1 MAKFSKKSIFIVLLA
16 LCLTLC
22 LVLVACDK
30 DDKTPTY
37 TVTVLS
43 ADSAPA
49 QGVKVTITKGGASF
63 DTKTT
68 DANGKATFKL
78 PADTYTVE
86 LDDLPS
92 TAEIPADTQYTLTAE
107 NKQLTI
113 TLTEKFSY
121 KVQFKNVDGTPF
133 FAEGV
138 KVGVCTFS
146 GNCLEMVDLAS
157 NGIAKMFE
165 AKGDYHVKAEL
176 PLNFTYDH
184 DENGYY
190 TGESFSST
198 KTQMEI
204 TVYPVT
210 AFDFKSAEMTLE
222 EKTAYAQENPL
233 FESYVQY
240 PAYKY
245 DVTVGAGETK
255 FFAIAP
261 TTSGTYHIEKSDDLT
276 YVYLQ
281 NQFLAE
287 GSATGGGFFP
297 PNPVLEKG
305 KTYYFRATNDTEEPM
320 NASFVFATPAATSLK
335 LDGVGGTAML
345 TVYKENANAIIEFKP
360 TAAAKYTAT
369 VQGETLAYIK
379 TATSSYGQEFS
390 DDIPDASF
398 VKNSSA
404 SAKMTES
411 EIATGRTIYFVISIK
426 TDTYPQNVTVKIVKD
441 QNISDT
447 TNVMTV
453 KETLTQYGNQ
463 EGTLTPVPQNDATN
477 LVYNQRDKFYHF
489 GTDAGPVVV
498 VMLKG
503 TLPSSRFGEQ
513 GMLYSLDT
521 TVRAKYIF
529 DMTSDNDKADL
540 TKGNTFEDYRLFLR
554 GFNDFVLTYPEGSK
568 DPIYN
573 EPADITTQN
582 YYTKYVNKDGV
593 YPLTEELKVFLEKFY
608 TANAQTFFFQ
618 VSMSAQEGYEW
629 MFPLF
634 YYGEE
639 SSEDEPAIVGEYGFF
654 SMNEGGTVYNIGD
667 NYFGM
672 TLAANSYKLT
682 VNADNTYTI
691 EQLQSAGPGGDGTT
705 YYEEIEAGVWA
716 INSDGTYTFSF
727 SDFMGTVERTINFD
741 ETNKQVTFIEYE
753 EMLYIFKVAASNET
767 IDGVYELVSYYD
779 ANDERTWS
787 IGDDCYG
794 IVITKEYFKLTV
806 NADGTYII
814 EQYVENPRLG
824 TSGYEEYESGE
835 WTDNGDGT
843 YTFSFTD
850 FMGTVTYTV
859 TLENGTITFTSDNI
873 AMYVFSKVVEE
884 AIDGEYELVSFY
896 DSNDEQAWSVG
907 DDCYGIAITKEY
919 FKLTVNADGT
929 YIIEQYVENPRL
941 GTAGYEEYES
951 GEWTDNGD
959 GTYTFSFT
967 DFMGTVTYTVTLE
980 NGTITFTSNEI
991 AMYVFTKIVEEA

>member
-30 DDKTPTY
+30 GDKTPTY

-63 DTKTT
+63 ETKTT

-78 PADTYTVE
+78 PADSYTVE

-107 NKQLTI
+107 NKELTI

-121 KVQFKNVDGTPF
+121 QVKLKNVDGTPF

-157 NGIAKMFE
+157 NGIAKIFE

-190 TGESFSST
+190 TGDDFSST

-210 AFDFKSAEMTLE
+210 AFDFKGAEMTLE
-222 EKTAYAQENPL
+222 EKTAYAQENL
-233 FESYVQY
+233 FFESYVQY

-261 TTSGTYHIEKSDDLT
+261 YTSGTYHIEKSDDLT

-287 GSATGGGFFP
+287 GSAAGGGYFSD
-297 PNPVLEKG
+297 NPVLEKG
-305 KTYYFRATNDTEEPM
+305 KTYYFRATNNSDEAIST
-320 NASFVFATPAATSLK
+320 SFVFATPAATNFK
-335 LDGVGGTAML
+335 LDGVGGTVTL
-345 TVYKENANAIIEFKP
+345 TVYKENANAIIEFTP
-360 TAAAKYTAT
+360 TVAAKYTAT
-369 VQGETLAYIK
+369 VQGETLACIK
-379 TATSSYGQEFS
+379 TAASSYGQDFS

-398 VKNSSA
+398 ENNRTV

-411 EIATGRTIYFVISIK
+411 EIAAGRTIYFVISIK

-453 KETLTQYGNQ
+453 KETLTQYDNQ
-463 EGTLTPVPQNDATN
+463 EGTLIPVPQNDTTN
-477 LVYNQRDKFYHF
+477 LVYNQRDRFYHF

-503 TLPSSRFGEQ
+503 TLPSSRFSEQ

-521 TVRAKYIF
+521 TVRANYIF
-529 DMTSDNDKADL
+529 DATSDNDKADF

-568 DPIYN
+568 NPIYN
-573 EPADITTQN
+573 EPANITTQN
-582 YYTKYVNKDGV
+582 YYTKYVNSDGV
-593 YPLTEELKVFLEKFY
+593 YPLTQELKVFLEKFY
-608 TANAQTFFFQ
+608 TANVQTFFFQ

-634 YYGEE
+634 YYSEE
-639 SSEDEPAIVGEYGFF
+639 SSVDAPAIVGEYEVSSFYDLDTET
-654 SMNEGGTVYNIGD
+654 SLSIGD
-667 NYFGM
+667 LYEG
-672 TLAANSYKLT
+672 AALTKENFKLT
-682 VNADNTYTI
+682 VNADGTYFI
-691 EQLQSAGPGGDGTT
+691 GKLQSPKMGGGYDNTF
-705 YYEEIEAGVWA
+705 EEGAWEDNG
-716 INSDGTYTFSF
+716 DGTYTFVFTFF
-727 SDFMGTVERTINFD
+727 SVTYTVTLENGTV
-741 ETNKQVTFIEYE
+741 TFVSNDITMYV
-753 EMLYIFKVAASNET
+753 FTKAAAET

-779 ANDERTWS
+779 SNEEKTWS
-787 IGDDCYG
+787 VGDDCYG
-794 IVITKEYFKLTV
+794 TEITKEYFRLTV
-806 NADGTYII
+806 NTDGTYTI
-814 EQYVENPRLG
+814 EEYVNNPRLG
-824 TSGYEEYESGE
+824 TASYEEYESGE

-850 FMGTVTYTV
+850 FMGTVSYTV
-859 TLENGTITFTSDNI
+859 TLENGT
-873 AMYVFSKVVEE
+873 V
-884 AIDGEYELVSFY
+884 
-896 DSNDEQAWSVG
+896 
-907 DDCYGIAITKEY
+907 
-919 FKLTVNADGT
+919 
-929 YIIEQYVENPRL
+929 
-941 GTAGYEEYES
+941 
-951 GEWTDNGD
+951 
-959 GTYTFSFT
+959 
-967 DFMGTVTYTVTLE
+967 
-980 NGTITFTSNEI
+980 TFTSNEI
-991 AMYVFTKIVEEA
+991 AMYVFTKTVEEA

>member
-30 DDKTPTY
+30 GDKTPTY

-63 DTKTT
+63 ETKTT

-78 PADTYTVE
+78 PADSYTVE
-86 LDDLPS
+86 LDELPS

-107 NKQLTI
+107 NKELTI
-113 TLTEKFSY
+113 TLAEKFSY
-121 KVQFKNVDGTPF
+121 QVKLKSADGTPF

-157 NGIAKMFE
+157 NGIAKIFE

-190 TGESFSST
+190 TGENFSST

-210 AFDFKSAEMTLE
+210 AFDFKGTEMTDA
-222 EKTAYAQENPL
+222 EKTAYAQENTS

-261 TTSGTYHIEKSDDLT
+261 YTSGTYHIEKSNYLT

-287 GSATGGGFFP
+287 GSAAGGGYFSD
-297 PNPVLEKG
+297 NPVLEKG
-305 KTYYFRATNDTEEPM
+305 KTYYFRATNDSDEAIST
-320 NASFVFATPAATSLK
+320 SFVFATPAATDLK
-335 LDGVGGTAML
+335 LDGVGGTVTL
-345 TVYKENANAIIEFKP
+345 NVYKENANAIIEFTP

-379 TATSSYGQEFS
+379 TAASTYGQEFS

-398 VKNSSA
+398 VRNSTV

-411 EIATGRTIYFVISIK
+411 EVVAERTIYFVISIK
-426 TDTYPQNVTVKIVKD
+426 ADSYPQNVTVKITKD

-447 TNVMTV
+447 KKVMTV
-453 KETLTQYGNQ
+453 TETLTQYGNQ
-463 EGTLTPVPQNDATN
+463 EGTLIPVPQNDSTN
-477 LVYNQRDKFYHF
+477 LVYDSANKVYRL
-489 GTDAGPVVV
+489 GTDGPVVV

-503 TLPSSRFGEQ
+503 TLPSSRFSEQ
-513 GMLYSLDT
+513 GMLYSLDM
-521 TVRAKYIF
+521 TVQANFIL
-529 DMTSDNDKADL
+529 DVTSDDDKEDL

-554 GFNDFVLTYPEGSK
+554 GFNDFTVTYPEGSRE
-568 DPIYN
+568 PIYS
-573 EPADITTQN
+573 EPANITTQN
-582 YYTKYVNKDGV
+582 YYTKYVNSDGV
-593 YPLTEELKVFLEKFY
+593 YPLTSELKTFLEKFY
-608 TANAQTFFFQ
+608 TANAQTLSF
-618 VSMSAQEGYEW
+618 SISPAAQEGYEW

-639 SSEDEPAIVGEYGFF
+639 SSEDEPAIVGEYEVSSFYDLDTET
-654 SMNEGGTVYNIGD
+654 SLSIGD
-667 NYFGM
+667 LYEGVALTKENF
-672 TLAANSYKLT
+672 KLT
-682 VNADNTYTI
+682 V
-691 EQLQSAGPGGDGTT
+691 
-705 YYEEIEAGVWA
+705 
-716 INSDGTYTFSF
+716 NSDGTYFIGKLQSPMMGGGYDNSFDEGTWEDNGDGTYTFVFTFF
-727 SDFMGTVERTINFD
+727 SVTYTVTLEDGTV
-741 ETNKQVTFIEYE
+741 TFVSDDTTMYV
-753 EMLYIFKVAASNET
+753 FTKAAAET

-779 ANDERTWS
+779 SNEEKTWAV
-787 IGDDCYG
+787 GDDCYG
-794 IVITKEYFKLTV
+794 TVITKEYFKLTV
-806 NADGTYII
+806 STDGTYII

-824 TSGYEEYESGE
+824 TSGYEEYESGTWE
-835 WTDNGDGT
+835 DNGDGT

-850 FMGTVTYTV
+850 FMGTV
-859 TLENGTITFTSDNI
+859 S
-873 AMYVFSKVVEE
+873 
-884 AIDGEYELVSFY
+884 
-896 DSNDEQAWSVG
+896 
-907 DDCYGIAITKEY
+907 
-919 FKLTVNADGT
+919 
-929 YIIEQYVENPRL
+929 
-941 GTAGYEEYES
+941 
-951 GEWTDNGD
+951 
-959 GTYTFSFT
+959 
-967 DFMGTVTYTVTLE
+967 YTVTLE

-991 AMYVFTKIVEEA
+991 AMYVFTKVVEEA